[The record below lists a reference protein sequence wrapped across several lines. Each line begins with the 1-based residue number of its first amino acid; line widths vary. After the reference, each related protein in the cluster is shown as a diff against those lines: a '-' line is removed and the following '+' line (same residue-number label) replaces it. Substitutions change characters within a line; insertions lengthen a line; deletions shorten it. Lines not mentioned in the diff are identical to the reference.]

1 MLIFKVIY
9 LQLRMRPLCIAL
21 LLSFPFLMFFPP
33 YTFCFLIL
41 TINME
46 LNALHILGSASQ
58 SHHSYCTMYCEAFI
72 HNSFTFLKHLTCHHH
87 SASAYESLT
96 TFAWW
101 YKQIIQVLA
110 QMKLS
115 QKALISQ
122 VRYFVIR
129 LYAALDYFP
138 GNNTGVGCHFLL
150 EETFWTQGSN
160 PHSALQMVSCTA
172 GRFFID

>member
-1 MLIFKVIY
+1 
-9 LQLRMRPLCIAL
+9 
-21 LLSFPFLMFFPP
+21 
-33 YTFCFLIL
+33 
-41 TINME
+41 
-46 LNALHILGSASQ
+46 
-58 SHHSYCTMYCEAFI
+58 MYCEAFI
-72 HNSFTFLKHLTCHHH
+72 HNSSTFLKHLTCHHH
-87 SASAYESLT
+87 SAFAYESLT
-96 TFAWW
+96 TLAWW

-129 LYAALDYFP
+129 LYATLDYFP

-150 EETFWTQGSN
+150 QETFWTQGSN

-172 GRFFID
+172 GRLFID

>member
-1 MLIFKVIY
+1 
-9 LQLRMRPLCIAL
+9 
-21 LLSFPFLMFFPP
+21 
-33 YTFCFLIL
+33 
-41 TINME
+41 
-46 LNALHILGSASQ
+46 
-58 SHHSYCTMYCEAFI
+58 MYCEAFI

-172 GRFFID
+172 GRFFIDWSTRVTLRHSQHIINFHQMNKVALCVFIYLQIYLK